1 MAFGITTIP
10 LLLAIFS
17 LMSASLQRL
26 TYFPLMIYL
35 SGTLGVFWNQKSVFG
50 SDYYWIIAYSLVD
63 FPFLDYSRLC
73 SLYFFGRRT
82 RRQWSV
88 FFPLPR
94 PSLNNDSLGPWGFAS
109 YSHSGA
115 TFYPCFPYLPLVS
128 VWNLLYL
135 WHVDFPLRWL
145 SERYTTPPPNWNR
158 QSSCVSI
165 SHVVLKAPNIGQL
178 FSHSVVSHSL
188 QPHRL

>member
-50 SDYYWIIAYSLVD
+50 SDDYWIIAYSLVD

-135 WHVDFPLRWL
+135 WHVDFPLR
-145 SERYTTPPPNWNR
+145 
-158 QSSCVSI
+158 
-165 SHVVLKAPNIGQL
+165 
-178 FSHSVVSHSL
+178 
-188 QPHRL
+188 